1 MNSSVGPGKLR
12 SRKPRALRRVA
23 FVLLAAAACIGGYFA
38 FWHAQLKR
46 FQAVREGVL
55 YRSGQP
61 SEFGLNYLVKHRGVR
76 TVLSLQLYDFRLY
89 RGWFD
94 PGRPDG
100 ERESEFVAGLG
111 ARPVQWAMGEEKS
124 WPWLTPWQFEEFF
137 RLFDDPANLPVIVHC
152 QGGRHRTGTISALF
166 RLEYD
171 RWPVER
177 ALDEMYSFKFGGA
190 IRLQEHN
197 LRTYLPRPRPN
208 AGEWQALVDYW
219 QPRLGG
225 ESIADYD
232 ALVRR
237 LKTVREKKSIELS
250 LVEYVAQSKP
260 FALPLAQRLIERI
273 DDPLVETATKAA
285 AEQLD
290 RSRGAASDWSSAAAL
305 IADFG
310 SPAEQERL
318 LGLLEDRDL
327 PQAEPERFDAIAA
340 GVMNRYTPNRAAF
353 LLPLLEQEA
362 YHLAEGARRC
372 RYCDTAVA
380 RLSSIIDVNLPA
392 TKPAFGVDA
401 WNSGRAA
408 AREWFAAHP
417 AERQLTRLR
426 PPTGHTIVHA
436 GDPMQRED
444 LSKANMDSTRQ

>member
-1 MNSSVGPGKLR
+1 MNSSVGSAELRHGKR
-12 SRKPRALRRVA
+12 RTLRRLA
-23 FVLLAAAACIGGYFA
+23 FGLLVLAVGAGGYFA

-61 SEFGLNYLVKHRGVR
+61 SEFGLNYLVKHRGLR

-100 ERESEFVAGLG
+100 ERESEFVARLG

-137 RLFDDPANLPVIVHC
+137 RLFDDPANLPVVVHC

-208 AGEWQALVDYW
+208 ADEWQALVDYW

-225 ESIADYD
+225 ETIADYD

-237 LKTVREKKSIELS
+237 LKSAREQQSIEQS
-250 LVEYVAQSKP
+250 LLEYLARSKP

-273 DDPLVETATKAA
+273 DDPLAEAA
-285 AEQLD
+285 ATAASEQFN
-290 RSRGAASDWSSAAAL
+290 RSGGAASSWSSAAAL

-310 SPAEQERL
+310 SPAEQEKL
-318 LGLLEDRDL
+318 LGLLADRDL
-327 PQAEPERFDAIAA
+327 AKTESKRFDAIAA

-353 LLPLLEQEA
+353 LLPLLEQES
-362 YHLAEGARRC
+362 YHLADGAKHC

-392 TKPAFGVDA
+392 TKPAFGIDA
-401 WNSGRAA
+401 WDIGRQA
-408 AREWFAAHP
+408 ARDWFAAHP